1 MRVEHGFHL
10 LLASL
15 GLASPAL
22 RRGCGNPWVARKRSP
37 FARPVCGTGV
47 SGLPDGACPR
57 YFKPRGPPPKQGCQA
72 LVDAG
77 SVSDP
82 VEHVASKPGYSA
94 AMKAVFSGE
103 STEQHHAKQH
113 PLRSAREA
121 GHIVSTEELIPGW
134 ETLIHPLGERDA
146 IRRSGRYAAFRRK
159 SFESHKRPS
168 TCGSGR
174 LGLSCHV

>member
-1 MRVEHGFHL
+1 MRVEHGFRL

-15 GLASPAL
+15 GPTSPAL
-22 RRGCGNPWVARKRSP
+22 RRDCGSPWVAPKGSP

-57 YFKPRGPPPKQGCQA
+57 CFKPRGPPPRQGGQA

-82 VEHVASKPGYSA
+82 VQHVVSQPGNSS

-103 STEQHHAKQH
+103 STEQHHAKQY

-121 GHIVSTEELIPGW
+121 GHVVSTEELIPGW
-134 ETLIHPLGERDA
+134 ETLVHPLGERDV
-146 IRRSGRYAAFRRK
+146 IRSGRCAAFGRK